1 MKVSSF
7 LSISIAGKDLVFKM
21 DTIQL
26 LKDLK
31 PHPRI
36 LFNDCEV
43 KEIKSRVAMHDRAGD
58 ITFSDIWEEVQM
70 QAEKYL
76 AEKEFRVAYPSCD
89 VVLDIPLPLVELD
102 PVGDPPGY
110 VDYPFWTMYSRA
122 IEERIKVLSF
132 SYGMTEDIRYS
143 SMIKEYL
150 LSLSSF
156 SKWYEFPHRGAEGN
170 LSNAHFLLGVAIG
183 YDAVL
188 NTLSAQERET
198 IEEAIFSKGL
208 KPLEIDFDNQD
219 SHNIIASK
227 RVSML
232 VGALAILDVPVYTD
246 RVKPFLENSYT
257 YIRRYLDN
265 RLKDPEIEGLLYL
278 NVAARHLLMASDILQ
293 RSASRGE
300 LIDHDY
306 FSFLPDVFMY
316 MLGTCAEASFV
327 NFSDS
332 FYKLDIL
339 YTMAVL
345 ASNRFHPVASWFIH
359 RFSEKRLELLL
370 DFKKIPTPVVPGQF
384 YKESSKVFPVIGWA
398 ALRSGWQE
406 GDHLLAFNSSES
418 AKDHNH
424 FDQNNFVLHAAGEW
438 LITNPGYQDYV
449 EGPRRE
455 FTLGTVGHN
464 SMLVDGL
471 GQMHRGRSR
480 LVDWYTSENF
490 SYIIGD
496 ASEAYGHEI
505 KGWERKIL
513 HLDQRFFVMFD
524 KVEKS
529 EHESELSFLFHTPAR
544 IHAGGEIL
552 AAGDQSNRNTLRF
565 TGEKAAAEISV
576 CYPSD
581 AEKVVTKYPG
591 AEQYGACLQ
600 VRLKENEKHQNLVTL
615 IRPYG
620 SENKNE
626 LSYEIFRSGPLFDLK
641 VTDRDLG
648 ITDYL
653 LVNEERKA
661 VYQSSKDNQMKVKAE
676 QGWISLAH
684 EESAPIKFAIVNGNE
699 LIMNETVLMYS
710 SENINASGSFN
721 EESAKVKIE
730 QHRKGKVC
738 FLASNH
744 CCVLLNGN
752 PAAENQVFWD
762 SEKGLLEIGLSP
774 GTYDVDV
781 FFQAV

>member
-1 MKVSSF
+1 
-7 LSISIAGKDLVFKM
+7 M
-21 DTIQL
+21 DTIQF

-36 LFNDCEV
+36 LFNAREI
-43 KEIKSRVAMHDRAGD
+43 KEIKSRVSVDDAAGASA
-58 ITFSDIWEEVQM
+58 ISFGEIWEEVQQ

-76 AEKEFRVAYPSCD
+76 AENDFKVAYPSCD
-89 VVLDIPLPLVELD
+89 VVLDITLPLVELD

-132 SYGMTEDIRYS
+132 AYGMTGDVRYS

-183 YDAVL
+183 YDAVF
-188 NTLSAQERET
+188 NTLSAQEKET

-208 KPLEIDFDNQD
+208 QPLEIDFDNQD

-227 RVSML
+227 RVSMF
-232 VGALAILDVPVYTD
+232 VGALAILDVPIYTD
-246 RVKPFLENSYT
+246 RVKLFLENSFE
-257 YIRRYLDN
+257 YISTYLDN

-278 NVAARHLLMASDILQ
+278 NVAARHLLMAADILQ
-293 RSASRGE
+293 RSASRDE
-300 LIDHDY
+300 LINHEY

-316 MLGTCAEASFV
+316 MLGTGANASFV

-339 YTMAVL
+339 YSMAVL
-345 ASNRFHPVASWFIH
+345 ASNRNHPVASWFIH
-359 RFSEKRLELLL
+359 RFPEKKLDLLL
-370 DFKKIPTPVVPGQF
+370 DFKKIPAPVEPGQF
-384 YKESSKVFPVIGWA
+384 YKQNSKVFPVIGWA
-398 ALRSGWQE
+398 SLRSGWQE

-418 AKDHNH
+418 GKDHNH
-424 FDQNNFVLHAAGEW
+424 FDQNNFVLHTAGEW

-464 SMLVDGL
+464 SMLVDGK
-471 GQMHRGRSR
+471 GQMYRGRSR
-480 LVDWYTSENF
+480 FVDYYTSEGF

-496 ASEAYGHEI
+496 ASGAYGPEI
-505 KGWERKIL
+505 IGWERKII
-513 HLDQRFFVMFD
+513 HLDQRYFVMFD

-529 EHESELSFLFHTPAR
+529 VNESDLSFLFHTPAS

-552 AAGDQSNRNTLRF
+552 AAGEQLNQNTLHF
-565 TGEKAAAEISV
+565 TGEKAVAEISV

-581 AEKVVTKYPG
+581 AEKVVTRYPG

-600 VRLKENEKHQNLVTL
+600 VRLKESERFQNLVTL
-615 IRPYG
+615 IRPCG

-626 LSYEIFRSGPLFDLK
+626 LSYELFRSGPFFDLK
-641 VTDRDLG
+641 VTDPDLG

-653 LVNEERKA
+653 LVNEERTT
-661 VYQSSKDNQMKVKAE
+661 VYQSSKDNQVKIKAE
-676 QGWISLAH
+676 QGWIALAH
-684 EESAPIKFAIVNGNE
+684 DEKAPIKFGIVGGNE
-699 LIMNETVLMYS
+699 LVLNETVLVHS
-710 SENINASGSFN
+710 SENINVSGSFY

-730 QHRKGKVC
+730 QHQKGKVYI
-738 FLASNH
+738 LAANPH
-744 CCVLLNGN
+744 CILLNGN
-752 PAAENQVFWD
+752 PPSEKQVLWD
-762 SEKGLLEIGLSP
+762 SEKGVLEFELSA
-774 GTYDVDV
+774 GIYYLDL
-781 FFQAV
+781 FFRAV

>member
-1 MKVSSF
+1 M
-7 LSISIAGKDLVFKM
+7 FKM

-36 LFNDCEV
+36 LFNNRELT
-43 KEIKSRVAMHDRAGD
+43 EIKSRVSAQDASSAISFGE
-58 ITFSDIWEEVQM
+58 IWEEVQL

-76 AEKEFRVAYPSCD
+76 AENKFKVAYPSCD
-89 VVLDIPLPLVELD
+89 VVLDIALPLVELE

-132 SYGMTEDIRYS
+132 AYGMTGDVRYS
-143 SMIKEYL
+143 SMVKEYL

-170 LSNAHFLLGVAIG
+170 LSNAHFLLGAAIG
-183 YDAVL
+183 YDAVFS
-188 NTLSAQERET
+188 TLSAKEKET

-208 KPLEIDFDNQD
+208 QPLKIDFDNQD

-227 RVSML
+227 RVSMF
-232 VGALAILDVPVYTD
+232 VGALAILDVPEYSDLVMPY
-246 RVKPFLENSYT
+246 LENSFA
-257 YIRRYLDN
+257 YISTYLDN

-278 NVAARHLLMASDILQ
+278 NVAARHLLMAADILQ
-293 RSASRGE
+293 RSAGRDE
-300 LIDHDY
+300 LISHEY

-316 MLGTCAEASFV
+316 MLGTGVEASFV

-339 YTMAVL
+339 YCMAVL
-345 ASNRFHPVASWFIH
+345 ASNRNHPVASWFVH
-359 RFSEKRLELLL
+359 RFPEKKLDVLM
-370 DFKKIPTPVVPGQF
+370 DFKKIPAPVAPDQF

-424 FDQNNFVLHAAGEW
+424 FDQNNFILHAAGEW

-471 GQMHRGRSR
+471 GQIHRGRSR
-480 LVDWYTSENF
+480 LVDWYTSESF
-490 SYIIGD
+490 SYIIGE
-496 ASEAYGHEI
+496 ASGAYGPEI
-505 KGWERKIL
+505 REWERKIL
-513 HLDQRFFVMFD
+513 HLDQRYFVMFD

-529 EHESELSFLFHTPAR
+529 VHESELSFLFHTPAS
-544 IHAGGEIL
+544 IHAGGETL
-552 AAGDQSNRNTLRF
+552 VPGDQTSRNTLRF
-565 TGEKAAAEISV
+565 TGEQAAAELSV

-581 AEKVVTKYPG
+581 AEKVVTQYAG

-600 VRLKENEKHQNLVTL
+600 VKTNESEKVQNLVTL
-615 IRPYG
+615 IRPCG
-620 SENKNE
+620 LENKNE
-626 LSYEIFRSGPLFDLK
+626 ISYELFHSGPLFDLK
-641 VTDRDLG
+641 VADADLG

-653 LVNEERKA
+653 LVNQERTS
-661 VYQSSKDNQMKVKAE
+661 VYQSSKDNQIRIKAE

-684 EESAPIKFAIVNGNE
+684 DEKAPIKFAIVNGNE
-699 LIMNETVLMYS
+699 LVLNEAVLMRS
-710 SENINASGSFN
+710 SENIHVSGCFY
-721 EESAKVKIE
+721 EESAKLKIE
-730 QHRKGKVC
+730 QLQNGKV
-738 FLASNH
+738 FIIGANPQH
-744 CCVLLNGN
+744 VWINGN
-752 PAAENQVFWD
+752 PPAENQVLWE
-762 SEKGLLEIGLSP
+762 SEKGALELELSQ
-774 GTYDVDV
+774 GIYDVEL
-781 FFQAV
+781 FFHAV

>member
-1 MKVSSF
+1 
-7 LSISIAGKDLVFKM
+7 M

-36 LFNDCEV
+36 LFNDREIT
-43 KEIKSRVAMHDRAGD
+43 EIKSRIGMHDSASA
-58 ITFSDIWEEVQM
+58 ITFGDIWEQVQL

-76 AEKEFRVAYPSCD
+76 AEKEFKVAYPSCD
-89 VVLDIPLPLVELD
+89 VVLDIPLPLVELG

-132 SYGMTEDIRYS
+132 SYGMTGDIRYS
-143 SMIKEYL
+143 SMIREYL

-183 YDAVL
+183 YDAIFS
-188 NTLSAQERET
+188 TLSSREKET

-208 KPLEIDFDNQD
+208 QPLEIDFDNQD

-227 RVSML
+227 RVSMF
-232 VGALAILDVPVYTD
+232 VGALAILEVPVYTD
-246 RVKPFLENSYT
+246 RVKPFLENSFA
-257 YIRRYLDN
+257 YISTYLDN

-293 RSASRGE
+293 RSAARGE
-300 LIDHDY
+300 LINHDY

-316 MLGTCAEASFV
+316 MLGTGAEASFV

-339 YTMAVL
+339 YCMAVL
-345 ASNRFHPVASWFIH
+345 ASNRNHPVASWFIH
-359 RFSEKRLELLL
+359 RFPERKLDLLL
-370 DFKKIPTPVVPGQF
+370 DFKKIPPPVEPEQF
-384 YKESSKVFPVIGWA
+384 YKQSSKVFPVIGWA
-398 ALRSGWQE
+398 SLRSGWQRA
-406 GDHLLAFNSSES
+406 DHLLAFNSSES

-480 LVDWYTSENF
+480 LVDWYTSERF

-496 ASEAYGHEI
+496 ASAAYGSEI
-505 KGWERKIL
+505 IGWERQII
-513 HLDQRFFVMFD
+513 HIDQRYFVMFD

-529 EHESELSFLFHTPAR
+529 MHESELSFLFHTPVS
-544 IHAGGEIL
+544 IHAEGEIL
-552 AAGDQSNRNTLRF
+552 GPGDQSNRNTIRF

-581 AEKVVTKYPG
+581 AKKVVTKYPG

-600 VRLKENEKHQNLVTL
+600 VRLKESDKFQNLITL
-615 IRPYG
+615 IRPCG

-626 LSYEIFRSGPLFDLK
+626 LSYELSRSGPLFDLK
-641 VTDRDLG
+641 VTDPDLG

-653 LVNEERKA
+653 LVNEEKTA
-661 VYQSSKDNQMKVKAE
+661 VYQSSKDNQIKIKAE
-676 QGWISLAH
+676 QGWVSLAH
-684 EESAPIKFAIVNGNE
+684 NEKTPIKFAIVNGKE
-699 LIMNETVLMYS
+699 LIMNETVLIHS
-710 SENINASGSFN
+710 SENICVSGFLY

-730 QHRKGKVC
+730 QLQNGKVYI
-738 FLASNH
+738 LAANPH
-744 CCVLLNGN
+744 CILLNGN
-752 PAAENQVFWD
+752 SPKENQVLWD
-762 SEKGLLEIGLSP
+762 AEKGVLEIDLSQ
-774 GTYDVDV
+774 GIYELEL